1 VPGEDHKIIVCG
13 DGFWTKMERK
23 VDRDDEVDEDE
34 GTSDCCKKIK
44 EKFTWKTIKLYWID
58 ITCKILTW
66 MTAALPIVLAISMEE
81 WSMLHVVSFNAIFT
95 YVFHNTWTLRESD
108 FWGTLQKMKCYR
120 TFIEKKD
127 ALKDWWEGSVSVSRD
142 KCNAAGRMK
151 ENPVGRVVLTLFS
164 TVVTIVVQGWMYH
177 TASQGDMWHKLTETF
192 NKQQNE
198 CKTAASL
205 CVLGFLG
212 MVSHKAKAA
221 LANFKSKWWKCFWVL
236 VIMLIFGGT
245 SWYTTLEML
254 KTVYGIHTA
263 TVSDTLREE
272 ANKRVGKIPFM
283 TCIVAWFL
291 GEVTRKLKLLSS
303 DGVSDGRAH
312 EGSNKKV

>member
-1 VPGEDHKIIVCG
+1 
-13 DGFWTKMERK
+13 
-23 VDRDDEVDEDE
+23 
-34 GTSDCCKKIK
+34 
-44 EKFTWKTIKLYWID
+44 
-58 ITCKILTW
+58 
-66 MTAALPIVLAISMEE
+66 MTAALPIVLAISMQE

-95 YVFHNTWTLRESD
+95 YVFHNTWTLRQSD
-108 FWGTLQKMKCYR
+108 FWGTLQTMKCYR

-127 ALKDWWEGSVSVSRD
+127 ALKDWWEGSVCLSRD
-142 KCNAAGRMK
+142 KCNAAGHMK
-151 ENPVGRVVLTLFS
+151 ENPFGRVFLTLFS

-198 CKTAASL
+198 FKTAFSL
-205 CVLGFLG
+205 LLLGFVGWLSNQ
-212 MVSHKAKAA
+212 VKAVV
-221 LANFKSKWWKCFWVL
+221 ANSKSKWTKLFGVIIIMSIGGL
-236 VIMLIFGGT
+236 V
-245 SWYTTLEML
+245 SWGAIYEMFQN
-254 KTVYGIHTA
+254 VYGIHAA

-283 TCIVAWFL
+283 TCVVAWFL